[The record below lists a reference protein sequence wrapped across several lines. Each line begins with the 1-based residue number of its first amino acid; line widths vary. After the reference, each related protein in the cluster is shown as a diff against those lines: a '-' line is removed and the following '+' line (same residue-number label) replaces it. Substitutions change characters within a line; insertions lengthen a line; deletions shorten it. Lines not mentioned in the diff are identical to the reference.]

1 MNRFNKFLT
10 LYSVFLLLSSLLVL
24 TTTPTNV
31 LAVYK
36 PSVPQFSVKLVDYSY
51 EVYPVPTTDPY
62 TGPITIPGYRVE
74 NKTIEVTIKNQL
86 FTPYTDEDGHKINLY
101 YIIQFKG
108 HYEEWQSYE
117 SYSYSGT
124 RLVQSDSSYT
134 IYSMPTDKYA
144 YGSKL
149 DFRVQAVI
157 GYDEYVE
164 YTSEQ
169 QADIWNSNPM
179 SHMILSLL
187 DGYTRFVEI
196 TSNWGGVQTITIGDG
211 SIVLNNG
218 PSATFN
224 DERGQPQVLDQM
236 RSQSFMYDTN
246 PFLLLMVC
254 VFLCGI
260 IVVVVMVL
268 RNHLKT
274 STYTNDSP
282 QNDVHTESSP
292 FT

>member
-1 MNRFNKFLT
+1 
-10 LYSVFLLLSSLLVL
+10 
-24 TTTPTNV
+24 
-31 LAVYK
+31 
-36 PSVPQFSVKLVDYSY
+36 
-51 EVYPVPTTDPY
+51 
-62 TGPITIPGYRVE
+62 
-74 NKTIEVTIKNQL
+74 
-86 FTPYTDEDGHKINLY
+86 
-101 YIIQFKG
+101 
-108 HYEEWQSYE
+108 
-117 SYSYSGT
+117 
-124 RLVQSDSSYT
+124 YT

-196 TSNWGGVQTITIGDG
+196 TSNWSGVQTITIGDG
-211 SIVLNNG
+211 SIVLNNE

-236 RSQSFMYDTN
+236 RSQSFMYATN

-260 IVVVVMVL
+260 IVVVVIVL

>member
-1 MNRFNKFLT
+1 
-10 LYSVFLLLSSLLVL
+10 
-24 TTTPTNV
+24 
-31 LAVYK
+31 
-36 PSVPQFSVKLVDYSY
+36 
-51 EVYPVPTTDPY
+51 
-62 TGPITIPGYRVE
+62 
-74 NKTIEVTIKNQL
+74 
-86 FTPYTDEDGHKINLY
+86 
-101 YIIQFKG
+101 
-108 HYEEWQSYE
+108 
-117 SYSYSGT
+117 
-124 RLVQSDSSYT
+124 YT

-211 SIVLNNG
+211 SIVLNNE

-236 RSQSFMYDTN
+236 RSQSFMYATN

-260 IVVVVMVL
+260 IVVVVIVL

>member
-1 MNRFNKFLT
+1 
-10 LYSVFLLLSSLLVL
+10 
-24 TTTPTNV
+24 V

>member
-31 LAVYK
+31 LAVDR

-62 TGPITIPGYRVE
+62 TGPTTIPGYRVE

-124 RLVQSDSSYT
+124 RLVQSDSAYT

-196 TSNWGGVQTITIGDG
+196 TSNWSGVQTITIGDG
-211 SIVLNNG
+211 SIVLNNE

-236 RSQSFMYDTN
+236 RSQSFMYATN

-260 IVVVVMVL
+260 IVVVVIVL